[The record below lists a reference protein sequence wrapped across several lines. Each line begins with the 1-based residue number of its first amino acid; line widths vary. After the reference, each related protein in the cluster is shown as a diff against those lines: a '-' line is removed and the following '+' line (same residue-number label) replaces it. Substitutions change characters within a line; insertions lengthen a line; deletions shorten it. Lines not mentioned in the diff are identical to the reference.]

1 MVAGWKLWDDTI
13 VRWSADQTTIR
24 GDTRMNTRRHFLTKA
39 AATAGMVF
47 CGCGW
52 PGAVH
57 AQPANPARLPVTV
70 NGKRVKAID
79 VHSHCLFHE
88 AFDLMG
94 ADASTIVPPTIKGG
108 PETWIVVDQRLKAMD
123 DMASRPAVVLLM
135 ADEDHDLAARALQR
149 GVSGFVLK
157 SAPIRELVEAIHW
170 AAKGQ
175 LWMSPPLLTGLLHQR
190 PSASTTEAKGRL
202 AQLTKREFD
211 VLNLLIE
218 GFHQSEISRRLFVS
232 ENTVRTHSQN
242 LQRKL
247 GVHSAVA
254 AVSVALDAGLRPAA

>member
-1 MVAGWKLWDDTI
+1 
-13 VRWSADQTTIR
+13 
-24 GDTRMNTRRHFLTKA
+24 
-39 AATAGMVF
+39 
-47 CGCGW
+47 
-52 PGAVH
+52 
-57 AQPANPARLPVTV
+57 
-70 NGKRVKAID
+70 
-79 VHSHCLFHE
+79 
-88 AFDLMG
+88 
-94 ADASTIVPPTIKGG
+94 
-108 PETWIVVDQRLKAMD
+108 
-123 DMASRPAVVLLM
+123 
-135 ADEDHDLAARALQR
+135 
-149 GVSGFVLK
+149 
-157 SAPIRELVEAIHW
+157 
-170 AAKGQ
+170 
-175 LWMSPPLLTGLLHQR
+175 MSPPLLTGLLHQR

>member
-1 MVAGWKLWDDTI
+1 MGEMIEKAVAIVDHQPVLCESLRAYLSNEDGMRVVGSATTLRAARNLLCTSRPDVVILDAETDT
-13 VRWSADQTTIR
+13 
-24 GDTRMNTRRHFLTKA
+24 
-39 AATAGMVF
+39 
-47 CGCGW
+47 
-52 PGAVH
+52 AVG
-57 AQPANPARLPVTV
+57 VSV
-70 NGKRVKAID
+70 
-79 VHSHCLFHE
+79 
-88 AFDLMG
+88 
-94 ADASTIVPPTIKGG
+94 
-108 PETWIVVDQRLKAMD
+108 LKAM
-123 DMASRPAVVLLM
+123 VLLM